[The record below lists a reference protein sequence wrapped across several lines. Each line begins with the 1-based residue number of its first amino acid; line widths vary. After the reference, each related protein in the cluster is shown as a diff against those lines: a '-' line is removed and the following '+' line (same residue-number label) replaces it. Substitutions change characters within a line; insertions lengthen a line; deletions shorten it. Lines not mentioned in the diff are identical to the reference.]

1 MPSWS
6 VLTSGWGE
14 RPARERS
21 KAGRRRDLRLDS
33 KEKGRLKEE
42 GEEQGGG
49 KSFMPSAGERQ
60 RRRDR
65 NMRLLRDKARTGDGR
80 VGNNAIRILRKKS
93 IYGHDCKEE
102 S

>member
-42 GEEQGGG
+42 GEERGAKREFHAFCWG
-49 KSFMPSAGERQ
+49 KTKKERQ
-60 RRRDR
+60 EYEIAERQSQNRRW
-65 NMRLLRDKARTGDGR
+65 
-80 VGNNAIRILRKKS
+80 
-93 IYGHDCKEE
+93 E
-102 S
+102 SRE